1 MDKGLHIEETAIPIL
16 MILVSK
22 FSMENSPGPHV
33 FRFLILPQGGPPW
46 PLEVGKFGKF
56 SVTIMLTQ
64 KARDLLNILRTGG
77 HCRILRGIMDF
88 FYYTTIKQTS
98 LDVKKLP

>member
-1 MDKGLHIEETAIPIL
+1 MDKGLHIEETAGPIL

-46 PLEVGKFGKF
+46 PLEVGKFEGSF
-56 SVTIMLTQ
+56 QSQ
-64 KARDLLNILRTGG
+64 KGAHYVQKCAICWSN
-77 HCRILRGIMDF
+77 
-88 FYYTTIKQTS
+88 K
-98 LDVKKLP
+98 